1 MAVFA
6 GQKLPPIPPE
16 RGPRGPEGPQG
27 PPGPA
32 GMDGETPQIKG
43 DGNIIVEMENGFEGV
58 VAHIRLAPHII
69 ELLNK
74 LVDDG
79 GN

>member
-16 RGPRGPEGPQG
+16 RGPQG

-32 GMDGETPQIKG
+32 GMDGATPQIKG
-43 DGNIIVEMENGFEGV
+43 DGNIIVEMENGGDGV
-58 VAHIRLAPHII
+58 VAHIRLAPRIV

-74 LVDDG
+74 LSDDG